1 MAGNRPDWE
10 NLGISFPAEVQQR
23 GSEIVRWARELPP
36 EEIAAKIP
44 PLVTAMLSFLMQL
57 IPRVT
62 RDKEIRRYLKPRVEG
77 AVGQRLFVEITG
89 LNGETLGITFTLKDL
104 PQLLDFSITPRQPDV
119 FAVRM
124 RLKDILG
131 LVESCLEEGK
141 IVLPDILDFVMRGKL
156 QLLPADKRPDWSAM
170 PVIGALIYLTPKMV
184 EVVKREGIGDIIVRA
199 LKEAEVK

>member
-1 MAGNRPDWE
+1 
-10 NLGISFPAEVQQR
+10 
-23 GSEIVRWARELPP
+23 
-36 EEIAAKIP
+36 
-44 PLVTAMLSFLMQL
+44 
-57 IPRVT
+57 
-62 RDKEIRRYLKPRVEG
+62 
-77 AVGQRLFVEITG
+77 VEITG

-131 LVESCLEEGK
+131 LLESCLEEGR

-199 LKEAEVK
+199 LKEVEVK